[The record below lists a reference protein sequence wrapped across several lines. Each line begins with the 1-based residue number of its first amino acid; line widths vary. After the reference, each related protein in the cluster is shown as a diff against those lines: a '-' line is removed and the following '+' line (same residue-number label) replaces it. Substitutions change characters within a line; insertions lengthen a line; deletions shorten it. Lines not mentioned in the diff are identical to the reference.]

1 LKYVFDTEAILKFY
15 LGEDGAAK
23 VLELL
28 RHVQNRKVKGY
39 ISIINL
45 TEFYYILYSKSP
57 RIAEMTKK
65 ITHGEHPDAVR
76 MTATWTGHPG
86 RIFSQPPVSIE
97 VISKKGRFSADS
109 TDIPGDTWNPRTRLT
124 DDAIIAKFRNNASY
138 VLKDAQLDKIIDV
151 VSRLDEIQRPD
162 ELTGLLSP

>member
-1 LKYVFDTEAILKFY
+1 MKYVFDTEAILKFY

-57 RIAEMTKK
+57 RIAEQTVENLLSFGLSPHEIKDNDLWREAGK
-65 ITHGEHPDAVR
+65 LKAHHNIPLADAFAAA
-76 MTATWTGHPG
+76 TANHLKATLVAGKDADFEG
-86 RIFSQPPVSIE
+86 IE
-97 VISKKGRFSADS
+97 V
-109 TDIPGDTWNPRTRLT
+109 DIMR
-124 DDAIIAKFRNNASY
+124 I
-138 VLKDAQLDKIIDV
+138 
-151 VSRLDEIQRPD
+151 
-162 ELTGLLSP
+162 